1 MLAHQANDVIG
12 TKCQVFLSFHQEVE
26 EVFGRIFNTK
36 FWGLSLVNVDVQV
49 EEAEPPAIKNPSI
62 TGFSISIF
70 RLGHQTTRI
79 KFHVL
84 SASCCRI

>member
-1 MLAHQANDVIG
+1 MLAHQAKDVIG
-12 TKCQVFLSFHQEVE
+12 TKCQVFLSFPQEVE
-26 EVFGRIFNTK
+26 EVFGRIFNTN

-49 EEAEPPAIKNPSI
+49 EEAEPPAIKNLSI
-62 TGFSISIF
+62 TGFLISIF
-70 RLGHQTTRI
+70 RLGYQTMQI